1 MTLFGWGENKEETL
15 GCWKKWVGKI
25 VEKERESEAVAK
37 EGGTVESAEGTME
50 SGFWSSEDL
59 DSGFSLVFLGLGSIV
74 EDEVE
79 DKPFLLFLPLL
90 CSFFVFL
97 KHQMLRSVS
106 QF

>member
-1 MTLFGWGENKEETL
+1 MFGWGENKEETL

-37 EGGTVESAEGTME
+37 GGVVDSVEGTMA

-59 DSGFSLVFLGLGSIV
+59 DSGFSLFLGLGSIWKMRF
-74 EDEVE
+74 E

-90 CSFFVFL
+90 CSSFVF
-97 KHQMLRSVS
+97 
-106 QF
+106 